1 MAKPT
6 ILREKVYIPSAS
18 EYDTAR
24 RKYLAFMGAKLSKK
38 ARNDG
43 AYESND
49 YKTGYFFLRSP
60 LLGYNDR
67 VYYGYRSA
75 RRDWDFTG
83 NTLAGL
89 RVAFNLIYNPE
100 CDLVRG
106 CRMETRKALV
116 WNPEKGERET
126 VESTAPII
134 KFGKYDCI
142 WLNKEECEAAYAK
155 GEKVAMQFWTL
166 DLVAKAEPFDEKGDH
181 NDYAK
186 AEKLRAQCKKMFTK
200 KELDQMVEVEMSSE
214 DGYEKATPILE
225 TEETTEITETSDIHK
240 IFELA
245 AAGKLDI
252 EELRTKL
259 KEVVA
264 SERQKTDA
272 SAEKAQALFEEF
284 DKEFKWLSDTLEK
297 KKQKDKAY
305 DELLVKLDNIK
316 IGGEH
321 ESE

>member
-1 MAKPT
+1 MENPT
-6 ILREKVYIPSAS
+6 LLREKVYIPSKS
-18 EYDTAR
+18 EYDAAR
-24 RKYLAFMGAKLSKK
+24 RKYLAFMGAKLSEK

-43 AYESND
+43 AYESDD
-49 YKTGYFFLRSP
+49 YKAGYFFLRSSF
-60 LLGYNDR
+60 LGYLDR
-67 VYYGYRSA
+67 VYYGNSSA
-75 RRDWDFTG
+75 TRFWYFTHDP
-83 NTLAGL
+83 LAGL

-106 CRMETRKALV
+106 CRMETRKARV
-116 WNPEKGERET
+116 WNSRKRQDKT

-155 GEKVAMQFWTL
+155 GEKVAMQLWTL
-166 DLVAKAEPFDEKGDH
+166 DLVAKAEPFAENNDH

-245 AAGKLDI
+245 AAGKLD
-252 EELRTKL
+252 EEGLRARL
-259 KEVVA
+259 KEI
-264 SERQKTDA
+264 T
-272 SAEKAQALFEEF
+272 AEMRKDENVTAKQAKALADEIVNET
-284 DKEFKWLSDTLEK
+284 KWLEESIERNNAF
-297 KKQKDKAY
+297 KQI
-305 DELLVKLDNIK
+305 DNAING
-316 IGGEH
+316 IDLSCNNEQV
-321 ESE
+321 